1 MNATDHG
8 LGRRVLPEGD
18 DLHLQRYSLAPVTTS
33 FTAERILSLPNYRTH
48 YNQGNTNACVGF
60 SSSWAMSIL
69 NRERYFP
76 PWLWDQAKLVD
87 GWQDTN
93 PGDNNGTSV
102 RAGMDVLRTLGHR
115 EVYGNI
121 TKPADPNDGIL
132 RNEWATNVDQI
143 RSCLANGV
151 PVVLG
156 IEWFQSFFQPERR
169 GYESWIGRN
178 VPNDKIV
185 GGHAICA
192 YGVSDRRQAVRLVNS
207 WGTGYPL
214 VWLSYEVLQK
224 LLNGVQRGRGEATV
238 IVDRPER

>member
-1 MNATDHG
+1 MNAQDHG

-33 FTAERILSLPNYRTH
+33 FTAERILSLPNYRTFMD
-48 YNQGNTNACVGF
+48 QKSTNACVGF

-69 NRERYFP
+69 NRERYDP
-76 PWLWDQAKLVD
+76 KWLWDRAKEID

-115 EVYGNI
+115 QVWHGA
-121 TKPADPNDGIL
+121 TRPVDPDDGIL
-132 RNEWATNVDQI
+132 RNEWATNVSQI
-143 RSCLANGV
+143 RSTVANGI

-156 IEWFQSFFQPERR
+156 IEWMESFFTPQKTGHEW
-169 GYESWIGRN
+169 WIGR
-178 VPNDKIV
+178 DLAHDRIA
-185 GGHAICA
+185 GGHAIVA
-192 YGVSDRRQAVRLVNS
+192 YGASDRRQAVKLVNS
-207 WGTGYPL
+207 WSTAYPL
-214 VWLSYEVLQK
+214 VWLPYDALQK
-224 LLNGVQRGRGEATV
+224 LLDGHNAPGEAAV